1 MVGKT
6 EFKQEGEVI
15 LYTYASA
22 TVKGT
27 PIYVAGLGVLIPQA
41 SAAAN
46 VQNAYCRQGLYRI
59 APANSIAVT
68 VGAKVFYDAT
78 AGRAVLVRPT
88 TGFPLG
94 VAVTA
99 GTGTTAGTVTVDVLI
114 NVADDGAGNFQS
126 TDVYAG
132 KLLEKYSTESIA
144 DSAVTLTA
152 AQVKNGIIAQ
162 TPTVNQAV
170 TLPAAAD
177 LLALCPRAVVGSCFE
192 FTLQNLASTTYT
204 STLTASGTFTIVGSA
219 VAAAASSATF
229 RIVFSDVST
238 AACVAYRI

>member
-1 MVGKT
+1 MIGKV

-15 LYTYASA
+15 LYTSASI
-22 TVKGT
+22 TVKDT

-59 APANSIAVT
+59 APANSVAVT
-68 VGAKVFYDAT
+68 VGALVWYDSA

-88 TGFPLG
+88 AGFLLG
-94 VAVTA
+94 VAVSS

-114 NVADDGAGNFQS
+114 NTVNDGSGNFGS
-126 TDVYAG
+126 ADVYAG
-132 KLLEKYSTESIA
+132 RLMEVYSVASIA

-162 TPTVNQAV
+162 TPTANRAV

-177 LLALCPRAVVGSCFE
+177 LLALCPRAVVGSSFE

-204 STLTASGTFTIVGSA
+204 STLTASDTFTIVGSA
-219 VAAAASSATF
+219 VVAAASSATF
-229 RIVFSDVST
+229 RVVFSNVTT